1 MKKVICP
8 LLVRP
13 LLVRTT
19 VKPTVSEILII
30 KILGQ
35 SAANPLFSSFIQDFD
50 LRTLFPKTGNL
61 QYFENYYDY
70 GQPNII

>member
-1 MKKVICP
+1 MVEKLNKDIINQI
-8 LLVRP
+8 
-13 LLVRTT
+13 
-19 VKPTVSEILII
+19 KPTVAEILIT

-35 SAANPLFSSFIQDFD
+35 SAANPLFSSFIKDFD
-50 LRTLFPKTGNL
+50 HRTLFPKSGDL